1 MLLWNAEE
9 VSMRQS
15 CCIALV
21 VSLFIPSATALA
33 NTEPPRPLDPNDVA
47 GWDHL
52 ELSMGFSAGQRSWAG
67 QSFAFEGGAAEAIDG
82 AGALVAPFEREPF
95 DGAAVYG
102 LTYDAR
108 LVVSYVRMTI
118 GIGVPFPSYR
128 ADTTTVTLDGTAHDL
143 TVQSLSAFELRF
155 GIGGEYAIGALAP
168 FVDLL
173 GSIHWIDS
181 TLTVDGQEARYAARA
196 FAFSAR
202 AGLRLHV
209 RRWFF
214 AAASGEVGLVGDV
227 RWGAD
232 LSVGFAFL

>member
-1 MLLWNAEE
+1 MRHLCWFALLT
-9 VSMRQS
+9 
-15 CCIALV
+15 
-21 VSLFIPSATALA
+21 SLLGPSASAWA
-33 NTEPPRPLDPNDVA
+33 DTEPPPPLDPNDVA

-67 QSFAFEGGAAEAIDG
+67 QSFAFEGGGAGSIDG
-82 AGALVAPFEREPF
+82 AGALVDPFAREPF
-95 DGAAVYG
+95 DAVAVYG

-108 LVVSYVRMTI
+108 LVVSYVRMTVGI
-118 GIGVPFPSYR
+118 GIPFPSYR
-128 ADTTTVTLDGTAHDL
+128 AETTTVTLDGAPRDL

-181 TLTVDGQEARYAARA
+181 TLTVDGQQARYAARA

>member
-1 MLLWNAEE
+1 
-9 VSMRQS
+9 MRKAYWF
-15 CCIALV
+15 ALV
-21 VSLFIPSATALA
+21 VCLLLPAPAARADTV
-33 NTEPPRPLDPNDVA
+33 PPRPLDPNDVA

-52 ELSMGFSAGQRSWAG
+52 ELSMGFAAGQRSWSG
-67 QSFAFEGGAAEAIDG
+67 QSFAFDGGDGGAIEG
-82 AGALVAPFEREPF
+82 AGALVEPFRDAPF
-95 DGAAVYG
+95 DTASVYG

-108 LVVSYVRMTI
+108 LVVSYIRMTVGL
-118 GIGVPFPSYR
+118 GIPFPSYR
-128 ADTTTVTLDGTAHDL
+128 AETTTATIGGASRDL

-173 GSIHWIDS
+173 GSIHWIDT
-181 TLTVDGQEARYAARA
+181 TLTVDGQEARYAART

-214 AAASGEVGLVGDV
+214 AAASGELGLVGDV

>member
-1 MLLWNAEE
+1 
-9 VSMRQS
+9 MRPMHWV
-15 CCIALV
+15 LV
-21 VSLFIPSATALA
+21 VSLSFVTAVARADTTPPS
-33 NTEPPRPLDPNDVA
+33 PLDPDAVA

-52 ELSMGFSAGQRSWAG
+52 ELSMGFAAGQRSWAG
-67 QSFAFEGGAAEAIDG
+67 QSFTFEGGAAGDIAG
-82 AGALVAPFEREPF
+82 AGALVEPFGGAPF
-95 DGAAVYG
+95 DDAAVYG

-108 LVVSYVRMTI
+108 LVVSYVRMTVGI
-118 GIGVPFPSYR
+118 GIPFPSYR
-128 ADTTTVTLDGTAHDL
+128 AETTSVTLDGEPHAL

-173 GSIHWIDS
+173 GSVHWIDS
-181 TLTVDGQEARYAARA
+181 TLTVDGEEARYAARA

-209 RRWFF
+209 RKWFF
-214 AAASGEVGLVGDV
+214 AAASGELGLAGDV

>member
-1 MLLWNAEE
+1 
-9 VSMRQS
+9 MRHL
-15 CCIALV
+15 CWIAVV
-21 VSLFIPSATALA
+21 VSLGAPAASARADT
-33 NTEPPRPLDPNDVA
+33 TPPPPLDPNDVA

-52 ELSMGFSAGQRSWAG
+52 ELSMGFAAGQRSWAG
-67 QSFAFEGGAAEAIDG
+67 QSFAFEGGG
-82 AGALVAPFEREPF
+82 AGDIAGAGGLVEPFRDEPF
-95 DGAAVYG
+95 DAAAVYG

-108 LVVSYVRMTI
+108 LVVSYVRMTVGI
-118 GIGVPFPSYR
+118 GIPFPSYR
-128 ADTTTVTLDGTAHDL
+128 AETTSVTLDGEPREL

-155 GIGGEYAIGALAP
+155 GIGGEYAIGAIAP

-181 TLTVDGQEARYAARA
+181 TLTIDGREARYGART